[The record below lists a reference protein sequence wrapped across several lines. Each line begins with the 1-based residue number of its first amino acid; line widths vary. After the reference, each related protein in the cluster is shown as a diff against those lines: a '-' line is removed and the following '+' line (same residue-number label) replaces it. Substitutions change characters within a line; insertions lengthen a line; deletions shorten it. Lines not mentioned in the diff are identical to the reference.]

1 MVASKRVTA
10 AKSERFYKQGG
21 KKKAGGFWSGLR
33 KQLSAHPIVVAIIFF
48 IMIFSGVAT
57 FFMTLPGE
65 RNRLTY
71 GGLFGGSEGGDE

>member
-1 MVASKRVTA
+1 VHTDAHFHPAPQVASKRVTA

-48 IMIFSGVAT
+48 IMIFSGEVPACYRAA
-57 FFMTLPGE
+57 LLQWQLI
-65 RNRLTY
+65 RQ
-71 GGLFGGSEGGDE
+71 